1 MGKCKAFFTAFAV
14 TMCILGLGVG
24 LFTVGYNSRKV
35 AQGDAAPTASYK
47 LQNGQLT
54 LTDASGASV
63 TLAVTEEKET
73 TAPLIPAPAR
83 VGGQLLRGIAVLAE
97 KLAERL
103 G

>member
-14 TMCILGLGVG
+14 TMCVLGLGVG
-24 LFTVGYNSRKV
+24 LFTVGYNSRRV
-35 AQGDAAPTASYK
+35 AKGDNITTASYD
-47 LQNGQLT
+47 LQNGQFI
-54 LTDASGASV
+54 LTDAAGKSV
-63 TLAVTEEKET
+63 TLTVAEETET
-73 TAPLIPAPAR
+73 VAPLIPAPAR